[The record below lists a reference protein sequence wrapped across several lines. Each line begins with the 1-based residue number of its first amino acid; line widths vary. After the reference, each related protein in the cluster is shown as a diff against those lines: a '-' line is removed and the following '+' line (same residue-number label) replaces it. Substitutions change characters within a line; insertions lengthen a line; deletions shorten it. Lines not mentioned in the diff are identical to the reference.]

1 MDDNIITYMD
11 ALGCVM
17 RGESP
22 SRAIEM
28 QEKRGQQEVVRNQR
42 LPKKMNDHTVPN
54 EVITHGITDSME
66 FKERYELQ
74 VQNNIEYTKQ
84 QYEMMGI
91 VIIDEYDDLFYNVQL
106 PEGWEIKATD
116 HNMWNDLYD
125 DKGRKRA
132 SFFYKA
138 AFYDR
143 DAFIN
148 FTARYHISVDHD
160 ADITADWK
168 VWEAADFVGIVEDC
182 DEVIFRTEC
191 VPVSGTYSGDDAI
204 KDRLREQLNSY
215 MTEHYPNYK
224 DIHAYWD

>member
-1 MDDNIITYMD
+1 MDDNMITYMD
-11 ALGCVM
+11 ALAYFM
-17 RGESP
+17 SGENP
-22 SRAIEM
+22 SKAIEK

-42 LPKKMNDHTVPN
+42 LPKKMNDHSVPRDISTRG
-54 EVITHGITDSME
+54 VKDSME
-66 FKERYELQ
+66 FKERYEIQ
-74 VQNNIEYTKQ
+74 VQNTIEYTKQ

-91 VIIDEYDDLFYNVQL
+91 TIIDEYDDLFYNVQL

-148 FTARYHISVDHD
+148 FVTRYRISVDHD

-168 VWEAADFVGIVEDC
+168 VWEAADFVGVVEDC
-182 DEVIFRTEC
+182 DKVIFRTEC

-204 KDRLREQLNSY
+204 KDRLREQLNIY
-215 MTEHYPNYK
+215 MTEHYPNYR